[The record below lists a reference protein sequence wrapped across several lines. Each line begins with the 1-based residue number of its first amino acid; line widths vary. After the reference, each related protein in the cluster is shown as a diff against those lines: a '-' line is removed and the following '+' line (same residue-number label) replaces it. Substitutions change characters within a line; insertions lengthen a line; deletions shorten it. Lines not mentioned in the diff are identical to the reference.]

1 VGTLSVP
8 PLVFGRGT
16 AKLTEQSQLTL
27 DELIEQLKSWPQYY
41 LLIRGNASTRG
52 NVDANKKLALE
63 RAVAALEYLKTRG
76 VDANRMR
83 AVAGDLTGETSV
95 QFVFGQTPF

>member
-1 VGTLSVP
+1 
-8 PLVFGRGT
+8 
-16 AKLTEQSQLTL
+16 
-27 DELIEQLKSWPQYY
+27 

-52 NVDANKKLALE
+52 NVEANKKLALE
-63 RAVAALEYLKTRG
+63 RAVSALDYLKSHG
-76 VDANRMR
+76 VEGNRMR